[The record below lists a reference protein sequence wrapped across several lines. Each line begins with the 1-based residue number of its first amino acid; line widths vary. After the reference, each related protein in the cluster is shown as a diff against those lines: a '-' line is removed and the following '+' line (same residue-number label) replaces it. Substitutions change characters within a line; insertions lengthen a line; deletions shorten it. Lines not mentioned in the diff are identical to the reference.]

1 MIKMILKRPARALC
15 TLAMLTLPA
24 LAPADETTGLSDSEI
39 RIGVMGPFSGNA
51 ASYSK
56 ATLGLMAYYDKV
68 NAEGG
73 VHGRKLIAVQEDTGC
88 DTAKGLAAL
97 KKLLYQDKVF
107 MLHGNSCSGVAMAL
121 RPEVEAAGLPWI
133 VAHAV
138 NDAISSPRAPN
149 IFHGVPTGNTYGRV
163 MARFVLSR
171 PATRNI
177 AIIEHSNDWAHSYS
191 NPARE
196 YLKSRGVTPAMEL
209 KFERGQT
216 DATAQILKLRAAKP
230 DFIIAA
236 LYEAETAIF
245 LRDMKK
251 YGLDIPVMGTA
262 GTDLENT
269 LKRTGDPEAVKNY
282 FVIHQ
287 YVDNLDSPRLKP
299 YRDMIQARHPGEE
312 ISAFSFVSIAS
323 GMALVEALQAAGPAL
338 TRSGLIAELEKIK
351 GFESGILSDPITWTP
366 DDHQGVKGA
375 AVAGFVNGKPT
386 VLKRWGVPYG
396 SSE

>member
-1 MIKMILKRPARALC
+1 MTQAIRRRSVGAVFAAAMLVLP
-15 TLAMLTLPA
+15 TLALGG
-24 LAPADETTGLSDSEI
+24 ETTGLSDTEI
-39 RIGVMGPFSGNA
+39 KIGVMGPFSGNA
-51 ASYSK
+51 SSYSK
-56 ATLGLMAYYDKV
+56 ATIGLMAYYDKV
-68 NAEGG
+68 NDEGG
-73 VHGRKLIAVQEDTGC
+73 IHGRKLIAVQEDTGC
-88 DTAKGLAAL
+88 DTAKGLGAL

-107 MLHGNSCSGVAMAL
+107 MLHGNSCSGVALAL

-138 NDAISSPRAPN
+138 SDAISDPVAPN

-171 PATRNI
+171 PATENI

-196 YLKSRGVTPAMEL
+196 YLQSRGVTPVMEL

-269 LKRTGDPEAVKNY
+269 LKRTGDLEAVKNY

-287 YVDNLDSPRLKP
+287 YVDNLDSPKLKP
-299 YRDMIQARHPGEE
+299 YRDMIHKHHPARKYRH
-312 ISAFSFVSIAS
+312 S
-323 GMALVEALQAAGPAL
+323 
-338 TRSGLIAELEKIK
+338 R
-351 GFESGILSDPITWTP
+351 LSPSPRAW
-366 DDHQGVKGA
+366 
-375 AVAGFVNGKPT
+375 
-386 VLKRWGVPYG
+386 RW
-396 SSE
+396 SRR